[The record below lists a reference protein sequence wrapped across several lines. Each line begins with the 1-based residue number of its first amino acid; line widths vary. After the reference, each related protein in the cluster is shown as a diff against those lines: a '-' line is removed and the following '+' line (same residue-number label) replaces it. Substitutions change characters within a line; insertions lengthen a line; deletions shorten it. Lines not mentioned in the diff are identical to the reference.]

1 MATKHHYLNPF
12 ILSPDIPDEYFCDRK
27 AETETLL
34 RYVMNGNN
42 ILLISPRRMG
52 KSGIIHH
59 VFNRH
64 EVKDKY
70 YSFFIDIY
78 ETSSLEEFVQK
89 LGQEIVGKLSKK
101 GLNPLMAFLKSLT
114 GLRGV
119 FSLDPSTG
127 MPSFS
132 VGIGDIT
139 QPELTLN
146 EIFSYLESAEKPCI
160 VAID

>member
-52 KSGIIHH
+52 KSGIMHH

-89 LGQEIVGKLSKK
+89 LTHGGINCVYGILNILFCGYDFLAGFAYTVVFPVCFDKLCRGREIIIHQF
-101 GLNPLMAFLKSLT
+101 PY
-114 GLRGV
+114 
-119 FSLDPSTG
+119 P
-127 MPSFS
+127 
-132 VGIGDIT
+132 
-139 QPELTLN
+139 
-146 EIFSYLESAEKPCI
+146 
-160 VAID
+160 